1 MGSGRSASSGSVSG
15 QAARQKQSLRPRL
28 RRSRR
33 RLWLLAAIAPLLWLG
48 HRQVQAQLQTPE
60 AILVLGGSID
70 REQYA
75 AQLAQQHPDLP
86 VWVSSGSN
94 PEYAEWLF
102 QEAHIAPERVT
113 LDYRAVDT
121 VTNFTTVVDDLKARQ
136 ISCVYLVT
144 SDYHMRRASVIGEIV
159 LGSRGISFRPLAVPS
174 SEPAPEAL
182 TRSLRDGARAVLWV
196 LTGQTGSA
204 WAESLGKS

>member
-1 MGSGRSASSGSVSG
+1 MGSGRSASSGPVSRSSARLG
-15 QAARQKQSLRPRL
+15 QALRPR
-28 RRSRR
+28 RTGR
-33 RLWLLAAIAPLLWLG
+33 RLWLLGAIAPLLWLG
-48 HRQVQAQLQTPE
+48 HRQVQAQLQSPE

-75 AQLAQQHPDLP
+75 AKLAQQHPDLP

-102 QEAHIAPERVT
+102 QEAQIDPERVT

-121 VTNFTTVVDDLKARQ
+121 VTNFTTLVDDLKANQ

-174 SEPAPEAL
+174 GEPAPEAL
-182 TRSLRDGARAVLWV
+182 TRSLRDGARAVVWV